1 MRCVKDVS
9 LVASINLRVIEDS
22 NLNRIA
28 VGSRKQMDK
37 RKERLKRERERGRE
51 SSPGTFNDAMDPL

>member
-28 VGSRKQMDK
+28 VGSRKQDK
-37 RKERLKRERERGRE
+37 RKERLNRERERERE

>member
-37 RKERLKRERERGRE
+37 RKERLKRERE